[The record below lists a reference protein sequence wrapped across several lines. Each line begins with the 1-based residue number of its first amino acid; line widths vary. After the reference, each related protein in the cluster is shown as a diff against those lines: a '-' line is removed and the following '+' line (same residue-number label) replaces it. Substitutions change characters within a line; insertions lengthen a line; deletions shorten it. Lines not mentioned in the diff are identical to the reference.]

1 MTVEASLVSETT
13 RRDADALGS
22 CVQPKFVPTSIWTEA
37 MLAALQRGV
46 KGGKWHS
53 LIDKV
58 SRLETL
64 EMGWAQVER
73 NAGAAGVDRM
83 SVQRFAQAA
92 DRYLGELAQ
101 GLRDRS
107 YRPQPV
113 RRVYI
118 PKGKGQ
124 RPLGIPA
131 VKDRV
136 VQAALKLVIEPI
148 FEHEFEPRSFGF
160 RPGLGC
166 KGALREVDRHLKSG
180 HYWVVDADLQS
191 YFDTI
196 PHSSLLAKVGK
207 RIADGQVLELVQRFL
222 KQDIM
227 EDLKRWTPISG
238 SPQGAVVSP
247 LLANIYLHELD
258 VEMREAGLVMVRYAD
273 DAVVLC
279 RSREEAEAALARLR
293 AWVNANGL
301 TLHPDKTHVGDC
313 RVAGQGF
320 EFLGYRFEA
329 GKRTVRKKSL
339 MSLRDKIRAKTKRN
353 GGQSI
358 GYVIASLNPM
368 LKGWFAYFKHAHR
381 FTFSSIDG
389 FVRRRLRSMLRKQQH
404 RPGQGRCRHD
414 HQQWPNAFFAELGLF
429 TMSEALALARQSRC
443 GNNRLESPSRENCT
457 AGSEGGDG
465 DAVPYPYST
474 FY

>member
-1 MTVEASLVSETT
+1 MKIEASSVSATT
-13 RRDADALGS
+13 KQDAGAPGS
-22 CVQPKFVPTSIWTEA
+22 CEKRKFVPAPIWTEA
-37 MLAALQRGV
+37 MLAALQIGV

-58 SRLETL
+58 SRVETL
-64 EMGWAQVER
+64 RLGWAQVEK

-83 SVQRFAQAA
+83 SVERFAQAQE
-92 DRYLGELAQ
+92 RYLAELAL
-101 GLRDRS
+101 GLRDGS
-107 YRPQPV
+107 YCPQPV

-148 FEHEFEPRSFGF
+148 FEHEFEPRSYGF
-160 RPGLGC
+160 RQGLGC
-166 KGALREVDRHLKSG
+166 KDALREVDQYVKSG
-180 HYWVVDADLQS
+180 HCWVVDADLQS
-191 YFDTI
+191 YFDAI
-196 PHSSLLAKVGK
+196 PHAPLLAKVGS

-227 EDLKRWTPISG
+227 EDMKRWTPISG
-238 SPQGAVVSP
+238 SPQGAVISP

-279 RSREEAEAALARLR
+279 RSREEAEDALARMR

-313 RVAGQGF
+313 RMVGQGF

-329 GKRTVRKKSL
+329 GERWVRKKSL

-353 GGQSI
+353 VGHSI
-358 GYVIASLNPM
+358 ECVIASLNPT
-368 LKGWFAYFKHAHR
+368 LRGWYGYFKHAHR
-381 FTFSSIDG
+381 FTFSTIDG
-389 FVRRRLRSMLRKQQH
+389 FVRRRLRAVLRRQRH
-404 RPGQGRCRHD
+404 RPGQGHCLND
-414 HQQWPNAFFAELGLF
+414 HLRWRNAFFADLGLF
-429 TMSEALALARQSRC
+429 TMVEAQRLARQSR
-443 GNNRLESPSRENCT
+443 
-457 AGSEGGDG
+457 
-465 DAVPYPYST
+465 
-474 FY
+474 

>member
-1 MTVEASLVSETT
+1 MKVEASAVSETT
-13 RRDADALGS
+13 RRDASASGS
-22 CVQPKFVPTSIWTEA
+22 CVQRKFVPAPIWTEA
-37 MLAALQRGV
+37 MLAALQTGV

-64 EMGWAQVER
+64 GLGWAQVER

-83 SVQRFAQAA
+83 SVERFAQAR
-92 DRYLGELAQ
+92 DCYLAELARA
-101 GLRDRS
+101 LRDGS

-160 RPGLGC
+160 RQGLGC
-166 KGALREVDRHLKSG
+166 KDALREVDRHLKAG
-180 HYWVVDADLQS
+180 YFWVVDADLQS
-191 YFDTI
+191 YFDSI
-196 PHSSLLAKVGK
+196 PHASLLAKVGK
-207 RIADGQVLELVQRFL
+207 RIADGRVLGLVQQFL

-227 EDLKRWTPISG
+227 EDMKRWTPISG
-238 SPQGAVVSP
+238 SPQGAVISP

-279 RSREEAEAALARLR
+279 RSREEAESALARMR
-293 AWVNANGL
+293 AWVSANGL
-301 TLHPDKTHVGDC
+301 TLHPAKTHVGDC
-313 RVAGQGF
+313 RVVGHGF

-329 GKRTVRKKSL
+329 GQRWVRKKSL

-358 GYVIASLNPM
+358 ACVVASLNPT
-368 LKGWFAYFKHAHR
+368 LRGWYNYFQHAHR
-381 FTFSSIDG
+381 FTFPSLDG
-389 FVRRRLRSMLRKQQH
+389 FVRRRLRAVLRRQKH
-404 RPGQGRCRHD
+404 RPGQGRCLRD
-414 HQQWPNAFFAELGLF
+414 HLQWPNAFFAALGLF
-429 TMSEALALARQSRC
+429 TMSEAHQSARQSRC
-443 GNNRLESPSRENCT
+443 GNN
-457 AGSEGGDG
+457 
-465 DAVPYPYST
+465 
-474 FY
+474 

>member
-1 MTVEASLVSETT
+1 
-13 RRDADALGS
+13 
-22 CVQPKFVPTSIWTEA
+22 

-64 EMGWAQVER
+64 ALGWAQVER

-83 SVQRFAQAA
+83 SVKRFAQAR
-92 DRYLGELAQ
+92 DRYLAELAR

-166 KGALREVDRHLKSG
+166 KDALREVDRHLQSG

-196 PHSSLLAKVGK
+196 PHSSLLAKVGQ
-207 RIADGQVLELVQRFL
+207 RIADGQVLALVQRL
-222 KQDIM
+222 LQQDIM
-227 EDLKRWTPISG
+227 DGLKRWTPLSG

-258 VEMREAGLVMVRYAD
+258 VEMREAGWVMVRYAD
-273 DAVVLC
+273 DTVVLC

-293 AWVNANGL
+293 AWVHSNGL
-301 TLHPDKTHVGDC
+301 TLHPEKTRVGDC
-313 RVAGQGF
+313 RVTGQGF

-329 GKRTVRKKSL
+329 GKRWVRKTSL
-339 MSLRDKIRAKTKRN
+339 MALRDKIRAKTKRN
-353 GGQSI
+353 SGQSI
-358 GYVIASLNPM
+358 HYVIASLNPM

-381 FTFSSIDG
+381 FTFSSLDG
-389 FVRRRLRSMLRKQQH
+389 FIRRRLRAMLRRQKH
-404 RPGQGRCRHD
+404 RPGQGRCRRD
-414 HQQWPNAFFAELGLF
+414 HQQWPNAFFADLGLF
-429 TMSEALALARQSRC
+429 TMTEALTLARQSRC
-443 GNNRLESPSRENCT
+443 GNN
-457 AGSEGGDG
+457 
-465 DAVPYPYST
+465 
-474 FY
+474 

>member
-1 MTVEASLVSETT
+1 M
-13 RRDADALGS
+13 
-22 CVQPKFVPTSIWTEA
+22 QPKFAPASIWTDA

-46 KGGKWHS
+46 NGGKWHS

-58 SRLETL
+58 YRLETL
-64 EMGWAQVER
+64 ELGWARVEK

-83 SVQRFAQAA
+83 SVERFAQGR
-92 DRYLGELAQ
+92 DRYLAELAQ
-101 GLRDRS
+101 GLRDGS

-148 FEHEFEPRSFGF
+148 FEHAFEPRSFGF

-166 KGALREVDRHLKSG
+166 KDALREVDRHLKAG
-180 HYWVVDADLQS
+180 HFWVVDADLQS

-196 PHSSLLAKVGK
+196 PHDPLLAKVGT
-207 RIADGQVLELVQRFL
+207 RIADGHVLELIQRFL

-227 EDLKRWTPISG
+227 EDLKRWTPTSG

-247 LLANIYLHELD
+247 LLANLYLHELD

-293 AWVNANGL
+293 TWVAANGL

-313 RVAGQGF
+313 RVEGQGF

-329 GKRTVRKKSL
+329 GQRQVRKKSL
-339 MSLRDKIRAKTKRN
+339 TALRDKIRAKTKRSR
-353 GGQSI
+353 GHSI
-358 GYVIASLNPM
+358 ECVIASLNP
-368 LKGWFAYFKHAHR
+368 LLRGWFGYFQHAHR
-381 FTFSSIDG
+381 ITFSSVDG
-389 FVRRRLRSMLRKQQH
+389 FVRRRLRAMLRRQKH
-404 RPGQGRCRHD
+404 RPGQGRCRRD
-414 HQQWPNAFFAELGLF
+414 HTNWPNAFFADLGLF
-429 TMSEALALARQSRC
+429 TMSTALRLACQSRC
-443 GNNRLESPSRENCT
+443 GNN
-457 AGSEGGDG
+457 
-465 DAVPYPYST
+465 
-474 FY
+474 

>member
-1 MTVEASLVSETT
+1 MEIEASIVSETT
-13 RRDADALGS
+13 RRDAGAPGR
-22 CVQPKFVPTSIWTEA
+22 CEQRKFAPAPIWTEA
-37 MLAALQRGV
+37 MLAALAIGV
-46 KGGKWHS
+46 KGGRWHS

-58 SRLETL
+58 SRFETL
-64 EMGWAQVER
+64 ELGWAQVER

-83 SVQRFAQAA
+83 SVERFAQAR
-92 DRYLGELAQ
+92 DCYLAELAQ
-101 GLRDRS
+101 GLRDGS

-160 RPGLGC
+160 RSGLGC
-166 KGALREVDRHLKSG
+166 KDALREVDWHLRAG
-180 HYWVVDADLQS
+180 HFWVVDADLQS

-196 PHSSLLAKVGK
+196 PHASLLAKVGE
-207 RIADGQVLELVQRFL
+207 RVADGRVLALVQQFL

-227 EDLKRWTPISG
+227 EDMKRWTPTSG
-238 SPQGAVVSP
+238 SPQGAVISP

-279 RSREEAEAALARLR
+279 RSREEAESALARMR
-293 AWVNANGL
+293 AWVSANGL

-313 RVAGQGF
+313 RVEGQGF

-329 GKRTVRKKSL
+329 GKRWVRKKSL
-339 MSLRDKIRAKTKRN
+339 MSLRDKIRAKTTRSEGN
-353 GGQSI
+353 SI
-358 GYVIASLNPM
+358 DYVIASLNPT
-368 LKGWFAYFKHAHR
+368 LRGWYGYFQHAHR
-381 FTFSSIDG
+381 LTFSLIDG
-389 FVRRRLRSMLRKQQH
+389 FVRRRLRAMLRRQKH
-404 RPGQGRCRHD
+404 RPGQGRCLSD
-414 HQQWPNAFFAELGLF
+414 HQQWPNTFFADLGLF
-429 TMSEALALARQSRC
+429 TMSEAHQLARQSRC
-443 GNNRLESPSRENCT
+443 GNN
-457 AGSEGGDG
+457 
-465 DAVPYPYST
+465 
-474 FY
+474 